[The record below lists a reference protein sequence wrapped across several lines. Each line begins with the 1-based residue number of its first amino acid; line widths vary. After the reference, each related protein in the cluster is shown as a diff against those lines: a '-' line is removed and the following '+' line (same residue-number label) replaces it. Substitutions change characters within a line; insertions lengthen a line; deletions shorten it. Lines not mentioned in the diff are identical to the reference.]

1 MKQKNAADLSP
12 YFLLYPS
19 ANDRKSEGVAKV
31 DYDIFRTQTLS
42 SGERFDGVLPSNL
55 IQLTKGHPSDCLGN
69 PMGWLI
75 VSKKCADCLKPHIST
90 HAQIIPMPVT
100 LPDGTVA
107 EDRYRVINPI
117 VVLDAIYSP
126 GKKKSKVTYL
136 EMVIE
141 EGKIPE
147 GTNIFRLKYS
157 EITIV
162 VASIIIRAIQDTN
175 LDGFSGSPLD
185 IH

>member
-1 MKQKNAADLSP
+1 
-12 YFLLYPS
+12 
-19 ANDRKSEGVAKV
+19 
-31 DYDIFRTQTLS
+31 
-42 SGERFDGVLPSNL
+42 
-55 IQLTKGHPSDCLGN
+55 
-69 PMGWLI
+69 MGWLI
-75 VSKKCADCLKPHIST
+75 VSKKCADCLKPHISA
-90 HAQIIPMPVT
+90 HAQIIPVPVT

-117 VVLDAIYSP
+117 VVIDAIYSP

-162 VASIIIRAIQDTN
+162 VASIIIRAIQDTS